1 MRNILSLKAL
11 AVVFLVAF
19 TTLTAPQARADD
31 DAAAA
36 QGIIR
41 SQVEAL
47 SRDDAAAAYAFAS
60 PLIHELFPGADIF
73 MSMVRNGYPPVYR
86 HKRFDF
92 GASTVADGK
101 IMQRASIIDADDV
114 AWEALYT
121 VERQNDGT
129 LKISGCVL
137 LKVGTAV

>member
-1 MRNILSLKAL
+1 M
-11 AVVFLVAF
+11 
-19 TTLTAPQARADD
+19 
-31 DAAAA
+31 
-36 QGIIR
+36 
-41 SQVEAL
+41 
-47 SRDDAAAAYAFAS
+47 
-60 PLIHELFPGADIF
+60 F

-92 GASTVADGK
+92 GASTVVDGK

-121 VERQNDGT
+121 VERQDDGT
-129 LKISGCVL
+129 LKISSCVL